1 VLSHSLVVATVL
13 ALSAAVLHAGWN
25 LAAKTS
31 TNRFGL
37 LWAQFLVAGVIGS
50 VVLAFVGWPG
60 NRAAVAA
67 LASAVVHVPYVALLA
82 RGYDSGDLS
91 LVYPVGRGAGAA
103 GAAIGGVVVLH
114 ERFSPIAWVGLA
126 CAACAIVSFADR
138 GVPRRV
144 LALAFG
150 LAASIATYSV
160 IDASGSRHAISG
172 LSYAA
177 VGFIASATTIS
188 LYGLATHRTSALA
201 SAWRAERVRA
211 GLAGVAL
218 LVTYGMVLIAF
229 RYAKTGYVTILRES
243 SVLLAVVAGQ
253 RLLNESMGRRR
264 LLAALGVVAGLGL
277 VVAGSS

>member
-1 VLSHSLVVATVL
+1 VLSHSLLTATLL

-37 LWAQFLVAGVIGS
+37 LWAQFLVAGVLGCAL
-50 VVLAFVGWPG
+50 LATVGWPG
-60 NRAAVAA
+60 NRAALTA
-67 LASAVVHVPYVALLA
+67 LTSAIVHVPYVALLA

-103 GAAIGGVVVLH
+103 GAAVGGVIVLH
-114 ERFSPIAWVGLA
+114 EQFSALAWLGLA
-126 CAACAIVSFADR
+126 VAAGAIVSFADR

-144 LALAFG
+144 MTLAIG
-150 LAASIATYSV
+150 LAATIAIYSV
-160 IDASGSRHAISG
+160 IDASGSRHAASG

-177 VGFIASATTIS
+177 VGFIGSATTVS
-188 LYGLATHRTSALA
+188 LYGLVTHRTAALA
-201 SAWRAERVRA
+201 AAWRNERLRA
-211 GLAGVAL
+211 ALAGVAL

-229 RYAKTGYVTILRES
+229 RHAKTGYVTILRES
-243 SVLLAVVAGQ
+243 SVLLAVVAGK
-253 RLLNESMGRRR
+253 RLLHESMGRRR